1 MRNYHSN
8 EMGTVAV
15 LGHAGSGKTSVIE
28 AMAYRSGQIGQ
39 VGNIKNGNTVS
50 DYDPE
55 EIRRQSS
62 ISLTCVPVEWNGC
75 KINLLDTPGA
85 FDFNGEVD
93 AALAVSESALIV
105 VPATEGLTTGTKEA
119 MYKAHDKARMIYI
132 NGIDKPNANYQEKL
146 RQLQETYGRIIAPI
160 QVPIMEGNKMVGYV
174 NVAKMEGRIFE
185 GDQTHACPIPE
196 GMEEQIE
203 PVKAMIDEAV
213 ANTNDE
219 LLEKFLNEEP
229 FTREEISHALREGV
243 VNKSLVPV
251 LCGTDQI
258 GISII
263 LNSMVAFFSA
273 SGDMTNSYIIHN
285 KLTDEDDIVGFDEKL
300 PPAALVF
307 KTYSDPFIGR
317 ISLIKVLTG
326 TIYPNSTMIN
336 QRNNGEEKI
345 AKTFIMQGKKMIEV
359 GELNAGDI
367 GALQRLDHTKTNDV
381 LADKS
386 FPIEIEP
393 IKFQHPYYGKAIKP
407 IGRTNEDKIS
417 ASLARFLE
425 EDPCLRF
432 ETNPETGQQCLYGI
446 GDIHID
452 SVIQRLKNKYKVEV
466 KLEDIIIPY
475 RETLRGEV
483 TQRKKYKKQS
493 GGHGQYGDVEI
504 KFEPSHDYD
513 KPYVFE
519 EQVFGG
525 AVPKSYFPAVEKG
538 LAEATKHGV
547 LAGYPVLGLKATL
560 LDGSYHSVDS
570 SEQAFK
576 TATIMCFKE
585 AMPKAKPVLLEPY
598 FTINVFVPEEFMG
611 DIMSH
616 FNKHRARVI
625 GQEILD
631 DHIMKITAE
640 APQDEIMNYAIDLRS
655 MTQGQG
661 FFDEAFLDYEFM
673 DPNLQARVIAAH
685 KPKDEK

>member
-15 LGHAGSGKTSVIE
+15 LGHSGSGKTSVIE

-39 VGNIKNGNTVS
+39 VGTIQRGNTLS

-55 EIRRQSS
+55 EVRRQSS
-62 ISLTCVPVEWNGC
+62 ISLTPIPVEWNNC

-93 AALAVSESALIV
+93 AALAVSESVLII
-105 VPATEGLTTGTKEA
+105 VPATKGLTTGTKEA

-132 NGIDKPNANYQEKL
+132 NGIDKPNGNYHEKL
-146 RQLQETYGRIIAPI
+146 KELQDTYGKVIAPI
-160 QVPIMEGNKMVGYV
+160 QVPIMEGEKMVGYV
-174 NVAKMEGRIFE
+174 NVAKMEGRRFE
-185 GDQTHACPIPE
+185 GDQTHPCPIPE
-196 GMEEQIE
+196 GMYDLIE

-213 ANTNDE
+213 ANTSDE
-219 LLEKFLNEEP
+219 LLEKYLNEEP
-229 FTREEISHALREGV
+229 FTREEISQALRLGV
-243 VNKSLVPV
+243 VNKTLIPV

-273 SGDMTNSYIIHN
+273 SGDMSNSFIIHN
-285 KLTDEDDIVGFDEKL
+285 NLTDEDEIIGFDEKL
-300 PPAALVF
+300 PPAAQVF

-326 TIYPNSTMIN
+326 TIRPNMTLIN
-336 QRNNGEEKI
+336 QRNKGEEKL
-345 AKTFIMQGKKMIEV
+345 AKLYIMQGKNMIEV
-359 GELNAGDI
+359 DELNAGDI
-367 GALQRLDHTKTNDV
+367 GAIQKLDHTKTNDV
-381 LADKS
+381 LSDKN
-386 FPIEIEP
+386 FPIEVEP
-393 IKFQHPYYGKAIKP
+393 IKFSQPYYGRAIRPLGK
-407 IGRTNEDKIS
+407 TNEDKIS
-417 ASLARFLE
+417 AALARFLE

-432 ETNPETGQQCLYGI
+432 VTNAETSQQCLYGL
-446 GDIHID
+446 GDIHLD
-452 SVIQRLKNKYKVEV
+452 SVVSRLKNKYKVEV
-466 KLEDIIIPY
+466 ALDDIIIPY
-475 RETLRGEV
+475 RETIRGEV
-483 TQRKKYKKQS
+483 THRTKYKKQS

-504 KFEPSHDYD
+504 KFEPSHDYSTA
-513 KPYVFE
+513 YVFE

-538 LAEATKHGV
+538 LQEACKHGV
-547 LAGYPVLGLKATL
+547 LASYPVLGLKATL

-585 AMPKAKPVLLEPY
+585 ALPEAKPALLEPY
-598 FTINVFVPEEFMG
+598 VTINVYVPEEFMG

-631 DHIMKITAE
+631 DRIMKITAE
-640 APQDEIMNYAIDLRS
+640 APQTEIMNYAIDLRS

-661 FFDEAFLDYEFM
+661 FFDQEFLDYEFM
-673 DPNLQARVIAAH
+673 DSTLQQRVIAAR
-685 KPKDEK
+685 KPKE